1 MLKSKTHRQIAER
14 RTIKLT
20 QHKKLRM
27 LLMNTKEMITI
38 GLVTL
43 TLLAGC
49 NKEKE
54 STSISTTTKSVT
66 TPASPEDPSSTKSQ
80 ESTSTTT
87 TDTKG
92 K

>member
-1 MLKSKTHRQIAER
+1 MPRIFLRLGKNLSNKTYNHRTLHMKNKEIIA
-14 RTIKLT
+14 IS
-20 QHKKLRM
+20 
-27 LLMNTKEMITI
+27 
-38 GLVTL
+38 LVTL
-43 TLLAGC
+43 ALLAGC

-54 STSISTTTKSVT
+54 STSTTTTTKSVT
-66 TPASPEDPSSTKSQ
+66 TPAPAPSTSKTQ

>member
-1 MLKSKTHRQIAER
+1 MK
-14 RTIKLT
+14 
-20 QHKKLRM
+20 
-27 LLMNTKEMITI
+27 TKEIIAI

-43 TLLAGC
+43 ALLAGC

-54 STSISTTTKSVT
+54 STSTST
-66 TPASPEDPSSTKSQ
+66 
-80 ESTSTTT
+80 TTT

>member
-1 MLKSKTHRQIAER
+1 MK
-14 RTIKLT
+14 
-20 QHKKLRM
+20 
-27 LLMNTKEMITI
+27 TKEIIAT

-43 TLLAGC
+43 ALLAGC
-49 NKEKE
+49 SKK
-54 STSISTTTKSVT
+54 K
-66 TPASPEDPSSTKSQ
+66 